1 MSDATVET
9 TVETL
14 TAILDQEVEKLNAL
28 RISLAEVKKGVR
40 SLFEDNLDEE
50 SEEIHISLEDA
61 NEFLA
66 SQGLR
71 ELEIERE
78 YDVRGTVS
86 FSFIMTITATSE
98 EKAREQAEN
107 AHISLDC
114 YDADAMDYD
123 FDSMDVNHVERADL
137 S

>member
-1 MSDATVET
+1 MET
-9 TVETL
+9 TVESHVL
-14 TAILDQEVEKLNAL
+14 AQEVANGHAL
-28 RISLAEVKKGVR
+28 RISLAELKKSVR
-40 SLFEDNLDEE
+40 SLLEDNLDEE
-50 SEEIHISLEDA
+50 SEEITISLSDA

-78 YDVRGTVS
+78 YNVRGKVS
-86 FSFIMTITATSE
+86 HTFDMTIRATSE

-107 AHISLDC
+107 AYISLDC

-123 FDSMDVNHVERADL
+123 FDSMEVNDVERADL